1 MYNESKCWTNASL
14 YFFPMF
20 FLVTQNPVL
29 RSWRPDWVTTSGRA
43 ACQTSVYTSAWA
55 TCVAPHQNSACWTAS
70 STTAVP
76 PSTLCAQ
83 TSTRSTAW
91 CSVSQTNTRSW
102 WGKRCV
108 RRSSAERIR
117 RTWTG
122 RDFCVPTEMLTAF
135 SEGWAVLRRKG

>member
-1 MYNESKCWTNASL
+1 MYNQSKCWTNALL
-14 YFFPMF
+14 YIFRPF

-29 RSWRPDWVTTSGRA
+29 RSWRQDWVTPSSRA
-43 ACQTSVYTSAWA
+43 ACQMSAYTSAWA
-55 TCVAPHQNSACWTAS
+55 TCVGPHQNSACWTAS

-91 CSVSQTNTRSW
+91 CSVSPTNTRSW

-108 RRSSAERIR
+108 RSSAERIR

-122 RDFCVPTEMLTAF
+122 KDLCVPTKMLTAF
-135 SEGWAVLRRKG
+135 SEGWAMLRRKG